1 MKVRNMLRGIPLM
14 LLMVSVVGV
23 FFGCK
28 GSNSVPASYTVTFN
42 SQGGSAVAAVKVEQ
56 GKKVM
61 KPANPTKAS
70 FTFGGWYKEKECK
83 TLWNFKSDIVT
94 ANITL
99 YAKWNGNNSGNANN
113 GNGDDNNGAI
123 TIRFDSAKMKCK
135 RNGGV
140 NILPNDRVNEN
151 ERLGFEAT
159 PPAGKTVDKWTV
171 NGIEN
176 DETSLSFSYKV
187 QAADVQKGHITIGY
201 TEKNTTQAKIVFDS
215 SKMSCNNKTRG
226 RQPVQS
232 GDTVYTEDELDFD
245 AKLSK
250 GELIDKW
257 LVNGEDKATSIAFH
271 YTVKSED
278 IKNGTITVS
287 YNTKQAAKATI
298 LFDANKMTCTKNKEN
313 VKSGDTVYEKDVLF
327 FIATVSADKIIEWKV
342 NAKEIK
348 DKQPSNPQYLS
359 YTITA
364 EHNGQTIKVSY
375 DEK

>member
-23 FFGCK
+23 FLGCK
-28 GSNSVPASYTVTFN
+28 GSPGSNSVSASYTVKFD
-42 SQGGSAVAAVKVEQ
+42 SQGGSAVPAVKVKQ
-56 GKKVM
+56 GTKVSQ
-61 KPANPTKAS
+61 PANPKKAS

-99 YAKWNGNNSGNANN
+99 YAKWNGNNSDNGNDNNGN
-113 GNGDDNNGAI
+113 GNGDDNKGAI
-123 TIRFDSAKMKCK
+123 TINFDPNKIECHKK
-135 RNGGV
+135 GV
-140 NILPNDRVNEN
+140 RVNN
-151 ERLGFEAT
+151 G
-159 PPAGKTVDKWTV
+159 DKV
-171 NGIEN
+171 SKG
-176 DETSLSFSYKV
+176 
-187 QAADVQKGHITIGY
+187 DV
-201 TEKNTTQAKIVFDS
+201 
-215 SKMSCNNKTRG
+215 
-226 RQPVQS
+226 
-232 GDTVYTEDELDFD
+232 LDFD

-257 LVNGEDKATSIAFH
+257 LVSSEDKATSIAFH

-287 YNTKQAAKATI
+287 YTTKVQAKATI
-298 LFDANKMTCTKNKEN
+298 TFDSSKMTCTKNNKN
-313 VKSGDTVYEKDVLF
+313 VNSGDTVYEKDVLF

-342 NAKEIK
+342 NAKKVK
-348 DKQPSNPQYLS
+348 DKLPNNPKYLS

-364 EHNGQTIKVSY
+364 GHNGQTIKVSY